1 MPIALLARKK
11 FQFIFPRPN
20 FTYTSW
26 SQPNFTYNIE
36 NIDLFIFDR
45 QLDFRAEDT

>member
-20 FTYTSW
+20 FALDLAL
-26 SQPNFTYNIE
+26 SQILPILPEIF
-36 NIDLFIFDR
+36 DLFIFDR